1 MSGWFYLTIAIL
13 LEIAGT
19 FFLKLSDGFSDLGYG
34 LASLVLYCL
43 CFLFFAPAL
52 KKLPMGV
59 MYSIWS
65 GAGIVGIAVL
75 GYFYFEQSLSPTQM
89 GFIGLILAG
98 AIGLNMT
105 TQET

>member
-1 MSGWFYLTIAIL
+1 VSGWFYLTFAIV

-19 FFLKLSDGFSDLGYG
+19 FFLKLSDGFTDLKYG
-34 LASLVLYCL
+34 ATSLILYCL

-75 GYFYFEQSLSPTQM
+75 GYFYFDQALSVLQM
-89 GFIGLILAG
+89 GFIGLILIG

>member
-19 FFLKLSDGFSDLGYG
+19 FFLKLSDGFSDLRYG
-34 LASLVLYCL
+34 ITSLVLYCL

-75 GYFYFEQSLSPTQM
+75 GYFYFNQALSITQM
-89 GFIGLILAG
+89 GFISLILAG
-98 AIGLNMT
+98 AIGLNLT
-105 TQET
+105 TPET